1 LQLEQDESL
10 LIKTIPFSSLSGLI
24 YIIIGTPICLFLFKD
39 PVFLWLLFFLP
50 VLLTNRLI
58 INNKRISLRMLFKTR
73 TIKINELHQ
82 KSYLIID
89 PYVFKKYE
97 WQRKLLGQDFQ
108 KFWHYRT
115 NIYFSQDEN
124 RHKLSQLRLSLFSKR
139 QTYKIL
145 AILTQAWNLDS
156 NIKQPD

>member
-1 LQLEQDESL
+1 MA
-10 LIKTIPFSSLSGLI
+10 LIFSAS
-24 YIIIGTPICLFLFKD
+24 F
-39 PVFLWLLFFLP
+39 
-50 VLLTNRLI
+50 LTNRLI
-58 INNKRISLRMLFKTR
+58 ITNKRISLRMLFKTR

-139 QTYKIL
+139 QTDKIL
-145 AILTQAWNLDS
+145 AILAQAWNLDS

>member
-1 LQLEQDESL
+1 MQLEQDESL

-50 VLLTNRLI
+50 VFLTNRLI
-58 INNKRISLRMLFKTR
+58 ITNKRISLRMLFKTR
-73 TIKINELHQ
+73 TIKINDLHQ

-139 QTYKIL
+139 QTDKIL

>member
-50 VLLTNRLI
+50 VFLTNRLI
-58 INNKRISLRMLFKTR
+58 ITNKRISLRMLFKTR

-139 QTYKIL
+139 QTDKIL

>member
-1 LQLEQDESL
+1 MQLEQDESL

-50 VLLTNRLI
+50 VFLTNRLI
-58 INNKRISLRMLFKTR
+58 ITNKRISLRMLFKTR

-139 QTYKIL
+139 QTDKIL
-145 AILTQAWNLDS
+145 AILAQAWNLDS

>member
-1 LQLEQDESL
+1 MQLEQDESL

-39 PVFLWLLFFLP
+39 PVSLWLLFFLP
-50 VLLTNRLI
+50 VFLTNRLI
-58 INNKRISLRMLFKTR
+58 ITNKRISLRMLFKTR

-139 QTYKIL
+139 QTDKIL

>member
-1 LQLEQDESL
+1 MQLEQDESL

-50 VLLTNRLI
+50 VFLTNRLI
-58 INNKRISLRMLFKTR
+58 ITNKRISLRMLFKTR

-139 QTYKIL
+139 QTDKIL

>member
-50 VLLTNRLI
+50 VFLTNRLI
-58 INNKRISLRMLFKTR
+58 ITNKRISLRMLFKTR

-124 RHKLSQLRLSLFSKR
+124 HHKLSQLRLSLFSKR
-139 QTYKIL
+139 QTDKIL

>member
-1 LQLEQDESL
+1 MQLEQDESL

-50 VLLTNRLI
+50 VFLTNRLI
-58 INNKRISLRMLFKTR
+58 ITNKRISLRMLFKTR

-89 PYVFKKYE
+89 PYVFKMYE

-139 QTYKIL
+139 QTDKIL

>member
-1 LQLEQDESL
+1 MQLEQDESL
-10 LIKTIPFSSLSGLI
+10 LIKTIPFSSLSSLI

-50 VLLTNRLI
+50 VFLTNRLI
-58 INNKRISLRMLFKTR
+58 ITNKRISLRMLFKTR

-139 QTYKIL
+139 QTDKIL